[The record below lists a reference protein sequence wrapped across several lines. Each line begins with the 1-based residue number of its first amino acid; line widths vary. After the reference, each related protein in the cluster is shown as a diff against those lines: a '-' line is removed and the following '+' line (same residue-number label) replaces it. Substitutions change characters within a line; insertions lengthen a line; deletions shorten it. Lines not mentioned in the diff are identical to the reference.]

1 MADDY
6 HVKREDTKTSRK
18 KLDRNAEYD
27 KENRTIVACK
37 ISNKKANAFK
47 KACKENNRTPNDVL
61 SKAIDQFM
69 ADVGGW
75 EEWIEE
81 PSEKKEA
88 TT

>member
-37 ISNKKANAFK
+37 ISKEKAEAFK
-47 KACKENNRTPNDVL
+47 KACKASSTDEKAITPNSVL
-61 SKAIDQFM
+61 SDAINAFMDKA
-69 ADVGGW
+69 GGW
-75 EEWIEE
+75 DKWL
-81 PSEKKEA
+81 
-88 TT
+88 

>member
-27 KENRTIVACK
+27 RENRTIVACK
-37 ISNKKANAFK
+37 ITKDKAEAFK
-47 KACKENNRTPNDVL
+47 KACKEYNRTPNDVL
-61 SKAIDQFM
+61 SKAINQFM
-69 ADVGGW
+69 ANVGGW
-75 EEWIEE
+75 EQWIAD